1 MELTFK
7 DSVVLITGS
16 GRGIGRSIAENFAEH
31 RATVILSDY
40 NAESLAN
47 VEQAFKEK
55 NYPYLAVPCDVT
67 DEEQVSQLF
76 EKTIA
81 SFERIDIVINNAG
94 ITRDTLL
101 MRMKTDQWDSVINT
115 NLKGVF
121 LVTKA
126 ASKFMMK
133 QRFGKIINISSVVG
147 IIGNAG
153 QSNYSASKAGVIG
166 FSKSIAKELASRN
179 ITVNIIAPGYIETEM
194 THVLSDAAKEAF
206 LATIPLKR
214 AGSQIDVANAAL
226 FLASPM
232 ADYIT
237 GQVIKVDGGMVM

>member
-7 DSVVLITGS
+7 DNIVLVTGS
-16 GRGIGRSIAENFAEH
+16 GRGIGRSIAESFAEH
-31 RATVILSDY
+31 GATVILSDY
-40 NAESLAN
+40 DAESLAH
-47 VEQAFKEK
+47 VEQAFKLK

-67 DEEQVSQLF
+67 DEEQVQQLF
-76 EKTIA
+76 EKIIA
-81 SFERIDIVINNAG
+81 SYERIDVVVNNAG

-133 QRFGKIINISSVVG
+133 QRSGKIINISSVVG
-147 IIGNAG
+147 IVGNAG

-179 ITVNIIAPGYIETEM
+179 ITVNVIAPGYIETEM

-206 LATIPLKR
+206 LSTIPLKR